1 MQEEERGREGARRE
15 SVFLV
20 GSSWQEEDPVPRTEN
35 WFVRHQI
42 AKITVQFYMPG
53 LARMVSDG
61 PIGYR
66 RMTFLQ
72 ILSFP
77 WISDTP
83 RGRRQREV
91 SGSHRVVLRKND
103 R

>member
-1 MQEEERGREGARRE
+1 MQEEEREREGIGAYRE
-15 SVFLV
+15 SIFLV

-42 AKITVQFYMPG
+42 AKITVQFYMLG

-72 ILSFP
+72 ILFFP

-91 SGSHRVVLRKND
+91 PGSHRVLF
-103 R
+103 